1 MYLTAMEERA
11 REDIAAAVAA
21 HHELGRDYDGAVA
34 ESLVDRIGAE
44 IDKRVEARFGQ
55 GGGKLARRAGDCQL
69 RPATGPSWAM
79 VALGLGSIG
88 LGIGFSAAWL
98 GFSENSMVANPVTT
112 PGLVALIWVI
122 IGVINVAYARGRL

>member
-1 MYLTAMEERA
+1 
-11 REDIAAAVAA
+11 
-21 HHELGRDYDGAVA
+21 
-34 ESLVDRIGAE
+34 
-44 IDKRVEARFGQ
+44 
-55 GGGKLARRAGDCQL
+55 
-69 RPATGPSWAM
+69 M